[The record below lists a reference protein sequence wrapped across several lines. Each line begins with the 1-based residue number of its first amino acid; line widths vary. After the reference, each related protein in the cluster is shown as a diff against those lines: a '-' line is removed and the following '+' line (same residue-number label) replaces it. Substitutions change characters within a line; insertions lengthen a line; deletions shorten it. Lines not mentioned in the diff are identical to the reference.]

1 LLIGT
6 SDGNVWIVDTRVNS
20 FIYQAKI
27 LECSVHR
34 LYSTVA
40 RICAEG
46 TEDTKVHFW
55 ELVKKLG
62 DFVYDA
68 SDPNYFFSG
77 GEDTLT
83 LDGYPSA
90 SYYDKSAT

>member
-1 LLIGT
+1 MLIGT